1 MHVISVITYY
11 HTTGVLRSHLCF
23 YLKGIA
29 HMDATTAP
37 RKYKLRTG
45 LTSDRLYTSMAIVPP
60 LLSRS
65 GLLEVRAVSKIYE
78 PSLPSL
84 CVCLSTLRLADV

>member
-1 MHVISVITYY
+1 
-11 HTTGVLRSHLCF
+11 
-23 YLKGIA
+23 
-29 HMDATTAP
+29 MDATTAP

-65 GLLEVRAVSKIYE
+65 GLLEVRLMNRFDE
-78 PSLPSL
+78 PS
-84 CVCLSTLRLADV
+84 VRRFARLI

>member
-1 MHVISVITYY
+1 
-11 HTTGVLRSHLCF
+11 
-23 YLKGIA
+23 
-29 HMDATTAP
+29 MDATTAP

-65 GLLEVRAVSKIYE
+65 GLLEVRAVRKINE
-78 PSLPSL
+78 PSPFAFQL
-84 CVCLSTLRLADV
+84 LA

>member
-1 MHVISVITYY
+1 
-11 HTTGVLRSHLCF
+11 
-23 YLKGIA
+23 
-29 HMDATTAP
+29 MDATTAP

-65 GLLEVRAVSKIYE
+65 GLLEVRAVSKFYE
-78 PSLPSL
+78 LSLFAPQLSAL
-84 CVCLSTLRLADV
+84 GLANVRECFNIRNYRCCLALKIAV

>member
-1 MHVISVITYY
+1 MTSDMQIFVAEVKGAISSTLFCFDSLPM
-11 HTTGVLRSHLCF
+11 TLKASPFLLTSLCI

-45 LTSDRLYTSMAIVPP
+45 LTSDRSYTSMAIVPP

-65 GLLEVRAVSKIYE
+65 GLLEV
-78 PSLPSL
+78 
-84 CVCLSTLRLADV
+84 